1 MTTTRELP
9 PHGTYARARGN
20 HRSGAQRC
28 HCYPC
33 RAAEGAY
40 AKRRKFLK
48 ASGRPLLADAAPIAA
63 HLKRLT
69 TAGDSLTVIAE
80 QIGYSRSTL
89 ANITSGRTKKV
100 RSALADKILA
110 IQPGNAM
117 ASNKSVPAIG
127 SIRRLRA
134 LSAIGH
140 YLKDIA
146 AAADIEHSTASY
158 LLNGHPETIH
168 YELAQRINRGY
179 RQLSTRRGTSA
190 RSMRR
195 AEREQ
200 WAPPA
205 AWDDDQIDDPNG
217 TPDTGDAAAMTR
229 DELGAYRRQEIA
241 HLASFGIPEHEIAQR
256 LGMSPHYV
264 HDLIRDRLS
273 AAA

>member
-1 MTTTRELP
+1 MTTARELP
-9 PHGTYARARGN
+9 AHGTYARARGN

-28 HCYPC
+28 RCYPC

-40 AKRRKFLK
+40 AKRRKYLQ

-69 TAGDSLTVIAE
+69 AAGDSLTVIAD

-89 ANITSGRTKKV
+89 ANIVSGRTRRV

-110 IQPGNAM
+110 IRPGKAM

-127 SIRRLRA
+127 SVRRLRA
-134 LSAIGH
+134 LAALGH

-146 AAADIEHSTASY
+146 AAAGIDQSTASY
-158 LLNGHPETIH
+158 VLNGHPETVQ
-168 YELAQRINRGY
+168 YDLALRIDRGY
-179 RQLSTRRGTSA
+179 RQLGTRRGGSI
-190 RSMRR
+190 RILRR

-217 TPDTGDAAAMTR
+217 TPDAGDSAEMNR
-229 DELGAYRRQEIA
+229 DELAEYRRQEIA
-241 HLASFGIPEHEIAQR
+241 HLAAFNVPEHEIAQR

-264 HDLIRDRLS
+264 HDLIRDRLTE
-273 AAA
+273 AA